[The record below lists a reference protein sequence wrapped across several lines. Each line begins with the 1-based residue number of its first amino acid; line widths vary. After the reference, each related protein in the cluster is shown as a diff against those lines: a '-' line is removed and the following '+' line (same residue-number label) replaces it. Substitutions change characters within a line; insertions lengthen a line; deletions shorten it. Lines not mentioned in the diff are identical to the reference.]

1 MTHPLFL
8 MLRPWPHQGFYFSEE
23 PHPGK
28 RQQQTKL
35 NGRSTRALG
44 YFKLKELLL
53 LFFLMDVTKE
63 TIRCMLRDAVRKLR
77 GMTRTASKKK
87 TTTTTTK
94 REYKKCR

>member
-1 MTHPLFL
+1 

-53 LFFLMDVTKE
+53 LFFFNGRNKRNDTVHVTGCGSQAKRNDTNGLKKE
-63 TIRCMLRDAVRKLR
+63 NNNNNN
-77 GMTRTASKKK
+77 K
-87 TTTTTTK
+87 T
-94 REYKKCR
+94 